1 MKRKPSSFDMEKQT
15 VAQGVRL
22 KAIDEKIDLHYDQ
35 YMQRLNSIDSLLTI
49 QNNRI
54 RDVEKTANNNRGA
67 GIFISALFTVLLI
80 VIALLKT

>member
-1 MKRKPSSFDMEKQT
+1 
-15 VAQGVRL
+15 
-22 KAIDEKIDLHYDQ
+22 
-35 YMQRLNSIDSLLTI
+35 MQRLNSIDSLLTI